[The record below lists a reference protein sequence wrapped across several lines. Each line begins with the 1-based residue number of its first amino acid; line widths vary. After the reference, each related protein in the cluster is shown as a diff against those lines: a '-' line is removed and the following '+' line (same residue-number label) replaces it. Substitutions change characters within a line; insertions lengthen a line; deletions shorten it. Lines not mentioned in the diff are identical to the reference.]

1 MFGTIV
7 NNGYEA
13 YDGTSMAS
21 PNAASCIGLLKSF
34 HPDMNNQQLID
45 RILDT
50 ADDFIYD
57 GMNENYQDDFGN
69 KELGV
74 GMVDCFKA
82 VGYDIVPN
90 LSYSFQDLVP
100 LNGDGDNLV
109 NPGESASLG
118 IYLYNEEGWTDAQ
131 NVIGVLSCDSP
142 GIEITSNTYFYGVLY
157 RWFWRHSSNLL
168 SFDIGS
174 DIQVGDVEFTLSIS
188 ADGTDGMN

>member
-1 MFGTIV
+1 
-7 NNGYEA
+7 
-13 YDGTSMAS
+13 MAVIS
-21 PNAASCIGLLKSF
+21 PWSGFVLYVFQGSF
-34 HPDMNNQQLID
+34 SSKYLLID

-90 LSYSFQDLVP
+90 LSYSFQDLIP

-109 NPGESASLG
+109 NPGES
-118 IYLYNEEGWTDAQ
+118 
-131 NVIGVLSCDSP
+131 
-142 GIEITSNTYFYGVLY
+142 
-157 RWFWRHSSNLL
+157 
-168 SFDIGS
+168 
-174 DIQVGDVEFTLSIS
+174 VGTII
-188 ADGTDGMN
+188 